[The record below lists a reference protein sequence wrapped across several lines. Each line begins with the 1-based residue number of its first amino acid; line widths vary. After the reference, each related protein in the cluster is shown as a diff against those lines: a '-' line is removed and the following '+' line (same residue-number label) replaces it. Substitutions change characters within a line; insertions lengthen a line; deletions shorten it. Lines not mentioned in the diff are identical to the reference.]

1 MFIYKEKDE
10 ANICEISKN
19 ITYEILCAQKWLNV
33 NKLSLN
39 VSKTKYMIFYHRQRK
54 IDDFIIDIRT
64 NDFP

>member
-39 VSKTKYMIFYHRQRK
+39 VS
-54 IDDFIIDIRT
+54 
-64 NDFP
+64 